1 MSNLDDERLMQPVK
15 APMRNLALRYGVIIA
30 LALFVVGLLLQF
42 SGMVDPAAQKGTW
55 ISTVLTILV
64 FFGGIY
70 YAMGEY
76 KKESGNLITFGRA
89 LGFGALTV
97 LIASL
102 IGLVLNWINFE
113 FIDPGMIA
121 KVREMQVAEMEKQGM
136 DDEAIAQA
144 QNYMGFI
151 MNPVFFALVG
161 AFVSYFFGFIGALI
175 SAAIHQN
182 AKPAPNI

>member
-15 APMRNLALRYGVIIA
+15 APMRTLALRYGVIIA
-30 LALFVVGLLLQF
+30 LALFVIGLLLQF

-76 KKESGNLITFGRA
+76 KKESANLITFGRA

-97 LIASL
+97 LFVCL
-102 IGLVLNWINFE
+102 IGIVLNWINFA
-113 FIDPGMIA
+113 FIDPDMID
-121 KVREMQVAEMEKQGM
+121 KIKDMQMAEMEKQGM
-136 DDEAIAQA
+136 DDEAISQA
-144 QNYMGFI
+144 QKYTGFF
-151 MNPVFFALVG
+151 MNPVFFAVSG
-161 AFVSYFFGFIGALI
+161 AFVSYFFGFIGALV